1 MAQLRASSST
11 LIPGN
16 FILIKYFRYLNKR
29 LKAYYNSN
37 ILMLVLFFQDVIEY
51 WPEVK
56 DDLTLVTWSHA
67 TNSKQKL
74 EEALGSKCYT
84 VIYTPATIT
93 LT

>member
-16 FILIKYFRYLNKR
+16 FILIKYFRYVN
-29 LKAYYNSN
+29 KAYYNSN

-74 EEALGSKCYT
+74 EDALRSKNYNVMYNLAKVT
-84 VIYTPATIT
+84 FTK
-93 LT
+93 